1 MNALSKPK
9 VTVYILNHN
18 YARFLPQAIESV
30 EQQLF
35 ADWELLLID
44 DGSDDE
50 SASIMEAY
58 QQAHPDRTRLFTHHP
73 ARGLPAC
80 ANLALREA
88 HGEYIIRLDADDY
101 FDEAALLVLAT
112 YLDQHPEIGLV
123 YPNYY
128 YVNAAGDVLGVEDRK
143 RIGSE
148 VDLLDLP
155 AHGAGTLVRKRL
167 LKAVGGYD
175 ESYDRQD
182 GYDLWLRFVNRYPVA
197 NVSTALFYYRQHGDN
212 LTRDNTRLLETRQRI
227 KRDAVKRLG
236 GETRPRILGIIPA
249 KNTYPTLPNVVLREM
264 AGKPLIDYSLET
276 ALAVEALDRVVVSTD
291 DQAVSDYVTEH
302 YPEVLALSRPDELS
316 SMTARLS
323 QIVAYTVEILEAEH
337 DYYPDAVVLLS
348 VHSPLREAEHITAAI
363 DTLILYPVD
372 SVLSVYEDYTLH
384 YLHAQQGLVP
394 ANPGMHHHVRLERE
408 ALYVDNGAVKAA
420 WRESITPASFLG
432 ERVGHLVMPAEI
444 SFQIKSEFDFSLI
457 ESLMLRNRSAS
468 G

>member
-1 MNALSKPK
+1 MSKPK

-30 EQQLF
+30 ERQLF
-35 ADWELLLID
+35 DDWELLLID

-50 SASIMEAY
+50 SAPIMERC
-58 QQAHPDRTRLFTHHP
+58 QQANPERVRVFAHHP

-80 ANLALREA
+80 ANLALSEA
-88 HGEYIIRLDADDY
+88 RGEYIIRLDADDY

-112 YLDQHPEIGLV
+112 YLDQHPEVGLV

-155 AHGAGTLVRKRL
+155 AHGAGTLVRKRW
-167 LKAVGGYD
+167 LKAVGGYN

-182 GYDLWLRFVNRYPVA
+182 GYDLWLRFINRYPVA
-197 NVSTALFYYRQHGDN
+197 NVGTALFYYRQHGDN
-212 LTRDNTRLLETRQRI
+212 LTRDNSKLLETRQRI
-227 KRDAVKRLG
+227 KRDAVRRMQGDAK
-236 GETRPRILGIIPA
+236 PRILGIIPA
-249 KNTYPTLPNVVLREM
+249 KNTYASLPNIVLRQT
-264 AGKPLIDYSLET
+264 AGQPLIEYSLQT
-276 ALAVEALDRVVVSTD
+276 ALAVDALDRVVVSTD
-291 DQAVSDYVTEH
+291 DQAVIDYVSGH
-302 YPEVLALSRPDELS
+302 YPDVLALGRPDELS

-323 QIVAYTVEILEAEH
+323 QIVAYTIQILESDH
-337 DYYPDAVVLLS
+337 DYYPDAVVILS
-348 VHSPLREAEHITAAI
+348 VHSPLRTVEHVATAI

-372 SVLSVYEDYTLH
+372 SVISVYEDYSLH

-420 WRESITPASFLG
+420 WRESITPDDFLG
-432 ERVGHLVMPAEI
+432 ERVGHIVMPAEI
-444 SFQIKSEFDFSLI
+444 SFQVKSEFDFALI
-457 ESLMLRNRSAS
+457 ESLLLRDKSAS